1 MWHSHTAADNHTHWN
16 TWKNNLL
23 LVHLLISHTLRVSH
37 EFKDDTLG
45 GSWKN
50 RLRLSG
56 NEFWLIS
63 SVIICTCK
71 SCRTLAIQRCNE
83 TAKSATPL
91 ACSIACHWR
100 HNAANIPCN
109 RVYSYVH
116 ERKWIFIVTYY
127 KITSLVISRCI
138 AAVDNSPN
146 N

>member
-1 MWHSHTAADNHTHWN
+1 MNMWHTAADSLKHVKKH
-16 TWKNNLL
+16 NLL

-91 ACSIACHWR
+91 ACSIACHCRR

-109 RVYSYVH
+109 RVHSYVH
-116 ERKWIFIVTYY
+116 DRKWIFIVTYY